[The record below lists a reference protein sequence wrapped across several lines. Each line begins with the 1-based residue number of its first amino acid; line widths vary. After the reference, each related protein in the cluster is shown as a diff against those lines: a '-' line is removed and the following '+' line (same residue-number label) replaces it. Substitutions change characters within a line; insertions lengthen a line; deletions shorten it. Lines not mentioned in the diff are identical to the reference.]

1 MSATRAPDVE
11 RAIDA
16 RYRGAKTLK
25 ATFFQS
31 YADGKGGI
39 SAESGIVYFS
49 KPGRMRW
56 EYQSPEE
63 RLFVVDRT
71 NVWFY
76 IPADRTASR
85 AKIGESSDWRTP
97 LAFLTGRTD
106 LGRLC
111 RSIDTIEAKPG
122 GHPLESPATPGN
134 TLLRCIP
141 RVNSGDTGDEIKDV
155 LLEENAEAYLTLFV
169 IHHPG

>member
-1 MSATRAPDVE
+1 MPATGARDVV

-63 RLFVVDRT
+63 
-71 NVWFY
+71 
-76 IPADRTASR
+76 
-85 AKIGESSDWRTP
+85 K
-97 LAFLTGRTD
+97 
-106 LGRLC
+106 
-111 RSIDTIEAKPG
+111 
-122 GHPLESPATPGN
+122 
-134 TLLRCIP
+134 
-141 RVNSGDTGDEIKDV
+141 
-155 LLEENAEAYLTLFV
+155 
-169 IHHPG
+169 